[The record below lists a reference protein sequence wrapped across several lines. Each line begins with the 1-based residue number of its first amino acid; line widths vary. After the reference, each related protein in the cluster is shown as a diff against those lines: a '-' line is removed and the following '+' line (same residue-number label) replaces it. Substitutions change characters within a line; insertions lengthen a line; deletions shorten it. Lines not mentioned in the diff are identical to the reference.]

1 MIWDDNTSQEFEEAK
16 SCHICNEVFSTN
28 DMKVRDH
35 CHVSGKFRGAAC
47 NKCNLNLKYPSFI
60 PIAIHNKFKIR
71 FKNIFNLAIKTFK
84 QNSERESRRSRR
96 HTYNSK
102 Y

>member
-1 MIWDDNTSQEFEEAK
+1 MGRFNNCLIEYGKRYNELRRVNKVMIWDDNTSQDFEEAK

-47 NKCNLNLKYPSFI
+47 NKCNLNLKLP
-60 PIAIHNKFKIR
+60 
-71 FKNIFNLAIKTFK
+71 
-84 QNSERESRRSRR
+84 
-96 HTYNSK
+96 
-102 Y
+102 

>member
-60 PIAIHNKFKIR
+60 PIAIHNLKYDSKI
-71 FKNIFNLAIKTFK
+71 FLTWLLKLSNKTLNEN
-84 QNSERESRRSRR
+84 QEDQEDIHIIPN
-96 HTYNSK
+96 T
-102 Y
+102 

>member
-47 NKCNLNLKYPSFI
+47 NKCNLNLKLP
-60 PIAIHNKFKIR
+60 
-71 FKNIFNLAIKTFK
+71 
-84 QNSERESRRSRR
+84 
-96 HTYNSK
+96 
-102 Y
+102 